1 MDDLVTQLAAYDRAM
16 REYQVALADW
26 LAQRRV
32 LRRELV
38 EKERREAR
46 EREGRRKGR
55 EQRWGWLVAWWHGM
69 ADTAARL
76 ASSRFHMLLSLLFL
90 VSLLCLLF
98 PPLPPPPPLLC
109 PPSLPS
115 LLPTPSHVLPLP
127 NLRKTMLMDM
137 LFGAVQRGGVVG
149 VAKRVHFNEAMLEV
163 HQRMHRYWR
172 EREEVKERKRE
183 RERARREGRVGV
195 VGSGGVGLERGE
207 MRWDEE
213 EEEEE
218 GEDAIL
224 DAVADEFLGKWGGEG
239 TVEHQQVEE
248 EEEGAVMQGAA
259 AVQGATAAQGSAAA
273 AAAAVQGAAVLC
285 FDEVQV
291 LDVFTAVAL
300 GRLLQRVLLRGVVLV
315 ATSNKAPWELNQD
328 GLQQELFQ
336 AFVSTVKGSCHVL
349 PLSYLPASSIRPA
362 HIPSP
367 LSPTPPARLSFLLSG
382 QAAEGAVPGVRR
394 AAARAVPGVCE
405 HCAVKR
411 FCLSPPHM
419 RFFLPPP
426 PRAPPSQDGLQR
438 ELFQAFVSTVK
449 GSCHVLPL
457 SSPTDYRCLHSAP
470 PPPAHPFPVASLLW
484 DRVCMLTSSHSLSHS
499 LSSRSLNLLHP
510 RILPILSTL
519 PHPAQN
525 LPGPPPAPSST
536 PTTTT
541 VTPSLSSLSP
551 SQPHLSSP
559 PPPHSPPPSPPTPPH
574 LPSSRTPTP
583 SHQPA
588 PTTPLVPAFPGYS
601 YFWPLGPQSESLFED
616 RWHDAVGR
624 ELRLHGGRRG
634 EGGKGTDAYVEGQ
647 GEDIPVMFGRSL
659 RVPVSVH
666 GIARFS
672 FSELCAN
679 MLGPPDYLAL
689 ALRYHTLFLSEI
701 PILSRSVHDQARRFL
716 TLTDELYNH
725 RCLLVCS
732 AATAPNKLFK
742 GLPGRVGSGG
752 VRGSGGGG
760 EGGGGGGEG
769 RVDEGEEEEKEEG
782 GIVPRIDLESLQFES
797 EVGGSRLRRDVLAE
811 GGRSPL
817 TSSFT
822 LPVRQLSG
830 REEEFA
836 FHRAV
841 SARHACNELSFEST
855 QNLYSFH
862 RAVSA
867 RHGTRFFL
875 LPLSLSAHL
884 VRCSPSGQ
892 LSGQKEEFA
901 FHRAVRGGA

>member
-32 LRRELV
+32 LRRVLV

-55 EQRWGWLVAWWHGM
+55 EQRWGWLAAWWHGM

-98 PPLPPPPPLLC
+98 PPLPPPPPL
-109 PPSLPS
+109 PPLS
-115 LLPTPSHVLPLP
+115 PLP
-127 NLRKTMLMDM
+127 PLPPPYSLSPRRIKREKVLDGMMPARPLAPAAPQGVYLHGSVGSGKTMLMDM

-163 HQRMHRYWR
+163 HQRMHR
-172 EREEVKERKRE
+172 
-183 RERARREGRVGV
+183 
-195 VGSGGVGLERGE
+195 
-207 MRWDEE
+207 WDEE

-239 TVEHQQVEE
+239 TVEHQRVEE

-328 GLQQELFQ
+328 RLQRELFQ
-336 AFVSTVKGSCHVL
+336 AFVSTDGL
-349 PLSYLPASSIRPA
+349 QREL
-362 HIPSP
+362 
-367 LSPTPPARLSFLLSG
+367 F
-382 QAAEGAVPGVRR
+382 QAFV
-394 AAARAVPGVCE
+394 
-405 HCAVKR
+405 
-411 FCLSPPHM
+411 ST
-419 RFFLPPP
+419 
-426 PRAPPSQDGLQR
+426 DGLQR

-470 PPPAHPFPVASLLW
+470 PPPAH
-484 DRVCMLTSSHSLSHS
+484 
-499 LSSRSLNLLHP
+499 
-510 RILPILSTL
+510 
-519 PHPAQN
+519 N

-752 VRGSGGGG
+752 VM
-760 EGGGGGGEG
+760 
-769 RVDEGEEEEKEEG
+769 V
-782 GIVPRIDLESLQFES
+782 VPAASCRFLPALPAAFSFSSLLPLSPPSFLFLLPPSSFSSLLHLSPPPSLPPPSLQFES

-811 GGRSPL
+811 GGRSAL

-855 QNLYSFH
+855 QKLYSFH

-867 RHGTRFFL
+867 RHGMRFFL
-875 LPLSLSAHL
+875 LPLSLSLRSTRPLLSQRPAFRSKRG
-884 VRCSPSGQ
+884 VGIPPSSKVYRGG
-892 LSGQKEEFA
+892 LSGVCTPFSFPPFLLFLLAPSVSALTSTQKSAQYNVTRRLFYTKKFNCLEVA
-901 FHRAVRGGA
+901 